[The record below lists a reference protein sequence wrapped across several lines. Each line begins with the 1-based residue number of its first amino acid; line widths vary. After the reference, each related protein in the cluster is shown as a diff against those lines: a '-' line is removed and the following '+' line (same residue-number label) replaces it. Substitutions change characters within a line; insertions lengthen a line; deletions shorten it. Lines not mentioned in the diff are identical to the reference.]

1 MGKINKLAVDTMVLV
16 YLINNEE
23 SYVDAVKK
31 RLNSAKE
38 VILSCMGMGE
48 ILAGFAL
55 KNDKNGKLK
64 FLAFIETYRKLSV
77 VGFGKQEALIFA
89 ELRAKYPS
97 LKPPDAIHLA
107 TAISAKADVFLS
119 NDKKLMGIT
128 ELPVLIL

>member
-1 MGKINKLAVDTMVLV
+1 MGKINKLAVYTMVLV